1 MTSFILNLIA
11 LSIGVWWWLVFTLVR
26 ACVLTSDLWFQ
37 IRWIGHLQSPPG
49 SSEYTRNPCHDSH
62 VQHSWVPASKGLEA
76 FCSAFLNG
84 TLEAGRFKIN
94 HHLAASMVA
103 LSIDCSLWND
113 DDQFEWLKTKAS
125 CLASSPPELLKT
137 QCFQFLVWSS
147 QSLLVTAEL
156 VCGTTVHNKPPLH
169 SHMSHISRARHG
181 VSAPRPP
188 MSQQSCQ
195 SPIVGLGQGKWK
207 RCFFS
212 DWIDRQNA
220 LILLLPFVSH
230 PLCGVCFGKP
240 LKHGES
246 CLSWLVHFNFIE
258 S

>member
-1 MTSFILNLIA
+1 M
-11 LSIGVWWWLVFTLVR
+11 R
-26 ACVLTSDLWFQ
+26 ACVLTSDLCFQ

-49 SSEYTRNPCHDSH
+49 SSEYTRNPCHDGH
-62 VQHSWVPASKGLEA
+62 VQHFWVPASKGLEA

-103 LSIDCSLWND
+103 LSIDSYIFCMLIAAFGMID
-113 DDQFEWLKTKAS
+113 RFEWFEPN
-125 CLASSPPELLKT
+125 LASSPRIAKNTMLSISCLL
-137 QCFQFLVWSS
+137 S
-147 QSLLVTAEL
+147 QLLLVTAEL
-156 VCGTTVHNKPPLH
+156 VWGTTVH
-169 SHMSHISRARHG
+169 ISQATLSRVTM

-207 RCFFS
+207 RCVFS

-230 PLCGVCFGKP
+230 PLCGVCFGRP